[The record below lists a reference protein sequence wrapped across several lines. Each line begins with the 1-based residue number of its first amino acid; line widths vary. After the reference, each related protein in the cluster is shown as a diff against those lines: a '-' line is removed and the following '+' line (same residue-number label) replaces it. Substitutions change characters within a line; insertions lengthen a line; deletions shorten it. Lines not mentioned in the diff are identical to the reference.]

1 MDMSGSVFKGGNMSS
16 YKDVKLSDLTSR
28 VLGAAMEVH
37 SILGPGYLE
46 SVYEEALTIELN
58 LRKIP
63 FERQKIIRL
72 KYKDHDVG
80 ESRLDLLVNEILI
93 VELKAVE
100 SISNIHTAQVLS
112 YLKSTGLYLGLIINF
127 NVVSLR
133 NGIKRVIQSSNC
145 DSLS

>member
-1 MDMSGSVFKGGNMSS
+1 MFLKGGNMSS
-16 YKDVKLSDLTSR
+16 YKDVMLSDLTSR

-63 FERQKIIRL
+63 FERQKTIRL
-72 KYKDHDVG
+72 KYKDNDVG
-80 ESRLDLLVNEILI
+80 ESRLDLLVNETLI

-145 DSLS
+145 DFPL

>member
-1 MDMSGSVFKGGNMSS
+1 MFLKGGNMSS
-16 YKDVKLSDLTSR
+16 YKDVMLSDLTSR

-63 FERQKIIRL
+63 FERQKTIRL

-80 ESRLDLLVNEILI
+80 ESRLDLLVNETLI

-145 DSLS
+145 DFPL